1 MTKQGVI
8 KPDVI
13 FFGEDLPLS
22 YHDLA
27 PRDLLD
33 CDLMLIL
40 GTSLEVFPV
49 AGLVYQLPKGMPRV
63 LMNKY
68 IVDPFTGD
76 YQTRSNDF
84 VFAGD
89 LVQGVELLVQK
100 LNWEDEFDGLTDDG
114 WVTSHIPVF
123 NQFIYFLL
131 FIIAI

>member
-1 MTKQGVI
+1 
-8 KPDVI
+8 
-13 FFGEDLPLS
+13 
-22 YHDLA
+22 
-27 PRDLLD
+27 
-33 CDLMLIL
+33 
-40 GTSLEVFPV
+40 
-49 AGLVYQLPKGMPRV
+49 MPRV